1 MSSLNSKAPA
11 KPMLATQANGVRV
24 LALPLPN
31 ALTVNLSVFVR
42 SGSAH
47 EPRRLSGISHVIEHT
62 LFKGSHTRDARRINL
77 DAERLGTEVNAHT
90 DKDHSAFHMRCH
102 PRDISASVRMLADIV
117 LCPSFPAHE
126 LDNERQV
133 LLQEFAEDEDDP
145 MASAWKLF
153 DKACWGTHGAAQP
166 VIGSRRLIESF
177 SRDDLEAYHREHFT
191 GANLVLAAAG
201 PIDADKLVRE
211 VERGFA
217 SLARGQAQV
226 MLTPNYGG
234 GIRARAQVGSSQAH
248 AVLGFGINGLQA
260 KDATAEVAAAVIGE
274 GMSSPLMQRLREERG
289 LVYYA
294 ACAADVMDGF
304 GQFVVEASMAREN
317 LQDTVAAAAGLLSE
331 HAHAVDKSDLA
342 RAHKQLALRQLQLLE
357 RPQRWLEQAAL
368 DVFVHGRPRSQARA
382 ASAAAA
388 IGVAQVRHFMASL
401 LQQPATLAMTGHL
414 ARDAKARAL
423 SALAQAGLRAKPA
436 AAQPSP
442 AGFG

>member
-1 MSSLNSKAPA
+1 MSSLTTKTPT
-11 KPMLATQANGVRV
+11 KPMLATQTNGVRV
-24 LALPLPN
+24 LALPLPH

-62 LFKGSHTRDARRINL
+62 LFKGSQTREARCINL

-102 PRDISASVRMLADIV
+102 PRDLSASVRMLADIV

-145 MASAWKLF
+145 MTSAWKLF
-153 DKACWGTHGAAQP
+153 DKACWGAHGAAQP
-166 VIGSRRLIESF
+166 VIGSKRLIESF
-177 SRDDLEAYHREHFT
+177 SRDELVDYHREHYT
-191 GANLVLAAAG
+191 GANLVVAAAG

-217 SLARGQAQV
+217 SLACGQAQTV
-226 MLTPNYGG
+226 PTPNYGG
-234 GIRARAQVGSSQAH
+234 GIRARTQAGNSQAH
-248 AVLGFGINGLQA
+248 AVLGFGINGLQS
-260 KDATAEVAAAVIGE
+260 KSATAELAAAVIGE

-304 GQFVVEASMAREN
+304 GQFVIEASMAREN

-331 HAHAVDKSDLA
+331 HAHAVDESDLA

-382 ASAAAA
+382 ASAVAA
-388 IGVAQVRHFMASL
+388 IGAEQVRGFIAAM
-401 LQQPATLAMTGHL
+401 LQQPVTLAMTGHL
-414 ARDAKARAL
+414 PRNAKACAQL
-423 SALAQAGLRAKPA
+423 TLAQTGLTS
-436 AAQPSP
+436 QPVGAREGP
-442 AGFG
+442 T